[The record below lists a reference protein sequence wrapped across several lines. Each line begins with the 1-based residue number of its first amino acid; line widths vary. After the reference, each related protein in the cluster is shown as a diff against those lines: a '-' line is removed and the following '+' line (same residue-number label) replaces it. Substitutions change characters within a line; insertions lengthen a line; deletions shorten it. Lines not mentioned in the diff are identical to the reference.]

1 MAAPDPQSPLLRQS
15 EAADHL
21 RLSQRTLERWR
32 VSGTGPAFVKL
43 GRRVLYRKLD
53 LEEWI
58 ASRVLHSTS
67 EAAISD
73 L

>member
-1 MAAPDPQSPLLRQS
+1 MIEDAAMLFTQA

-21 RLSQRTLERWR
+21 RLSERTLKRWR
-32 VSGTGPAFVKL
+32 VSGSGPAFVKL

-58 ASRVLHSTS
+58 ASRVVHSTS
-67 EAAISD
+67 EAGFLTS
-73 L
+73 